1 MANGAEEHTE
11 AEPSKKSSKT
21 MLIVIIAL
29 LLLGGG
35 GAGAYFKFFANSGE
49 GEASVKESEPI
60 VKEMDSFIVNLSDPG
75 GKRFLKVTM
84 RAKLTNQQ
92 CMAEFTMRIY
102 EMRDA
107 VLMILAGKEVED
119 ISKPEDRM
127 SLKQELAGAMNKA
140 LKRGQV
146 QDIYFTE
153 FLIQ

>member
-1 MANGAEEHTE
+1 MAPEAEEQTTG
-11 AEPSKKSSKT
+11 EPSKKSSKT
-21 MLIVIIAL
+21 VLILIIAL

-35 GAGAYFKFFANSGE
+35 GAGAYLKFFAQPKE
-49 GEASVKESEPI
+49 GEAAVQESEPI

-75 GKRFLKVTM
+75 GKRFVKITM
-84 RAKLTNQQ
+84 RAKLSNQQ
-92 CMAEFTMRIY
+92 CMAEFTSRIY

-119 ISKPEDRM
+119 ISKAEDRIN
-127 SLKQELAGAMNKA
+127 LKHELAAAMNKA
-140 LKRGQV
+140 LKRGQI